1 MRELIN
7 LTRSVLLIPLIEIF
21 FTIIVCDNESYFK
34 SKFSCWEITHFI
46 YVGISLISFLFMMY
60 LSHIFI
66 SISFSKKDK
75 MEQFISKAFIK
86 NANLQFLY
94 IRAITIILLEFLCIK
109 DILMI
114 VVLFMF
120 LSSMY
125 VTYCYQLENK
135 YQKDNNLM
143 TQIFYYLNLI
153 YFWDSICLFIGKL
166 VSKTDFKGMLEIF
179 FIGIGLVV
187 ILIFTLPK
195 KRMRSV
201 NEVIENDIDVYNQIR
216 LMINAIED
224 RAFNREHLFDIFAYL
239 SEKLQS
245 HNLEGDELILKKKIE
260 SFKNSH
266 HINDKEF
273 EYYLFQ
279 QVDLL
284 FRDSINIFRESVIL
298 KVTYAIFQ
306 IEKLGRYNKGYI
318 NLSNVSTNKNL
329 PFAQDFL
336 VYRLKRRLED
346 KGIEDGIDKS
356 NLSFRY
362 QCNQLISMISK
373 ISMIYSYFWNLLLTS
388 TDFDD
393 IIKLSEYGIEI
404 NEMMEKIDEKFKALQ
419 NVNYINKGTIKLYG
433 MYIRD
438 ILNEQE
444 RAFSYLSI
452 EENENFQN
460 KSFDL
465 NTLVPN
471 AEFQF
476 MLVSG
481 KEENFGIITKISLG
495 LCHLLG
501 YSDQELIGQNL
512 NYLLPDCIHKTH
524 EEMLKKK
531 IVFSKIGE
539 SNQNS
544 FKKHF
549 ALLKMSSKC
558 LLPINLE
565 VGIVLDEDYNPVI
578 FTKINYDDEQF
589 SFFSPGVYFLLTNH
603 KLIIESFTSNCL
615 DHLGLNNQVIN
626 GNNEI
631 TLFIKELNEEILSKL
646 INSKSND
653 KLKTKL
659 KILRQKINKETNIT
673 WKNNKKY
680 KMLIEEILINNN
692 SLGFMFRIENCGL
705 RDSTIFSSTQRISII
720 GAIGGIKRNSITS
733 IKEIEKRKDFP
744 QIGKNYVPSN
754 FDEINFDI
762 NDKVFLFQD
771 KTLKGEKIENIGD
784 YFNEKYFPPIEE
796 KKDNEKDNNDESN
809 EESEDNES
817 YESESFEES
826 SNIEYENK
834 KKKIR
839 KSLLDDIENNNEDI
853 YYKVKTSNIKLS
865 VYNYNQKTTVEIN
878 DFPKESKVEQILKG
892 EKEKSKSINVSNNN
906 SKKNIS
912 FEVGTNSNKN
922 EIEKKT
928 IFYERNNEKI
938 LKMIS
943 PKIFNTSV
951 IFYIFLNG
959 FTLISI
965 LIISIL
971 FFLNIYSSR
980 TNILKLHI
988 HINYLILIYR
998 NLLNTNF
1005 YAVEMILIL
1014 NEKYVNLYQ
1023 DKDEYYDMCKNVI
1036 LSLYERSIKE
1046 IEYFCYSE
1054 VKISSKT
1061 KNALVNY
1068 NVNIKNYQTTSVGLK
1083 YTSLYMKLT
1092 DALCEYDY
1100 ALLDYGNSN
1109 KSSLNP
1115 QNNDLFFIV
1124 FNVDNLILGV
1134 EYYFELYYSEI
1145 NNQIDNEELLLYT
1158 YLGVFIVL
1166 EIIAIFIGAKASIY
1180 LILEKENYLRYFYKI
1195 DDETI
1200 RNILIR
1206 CEKFI
1211 KLNRE
1216 SPINMIS
1223 EPEINLESENESLS
1237 SEVSSL
1243 LETEEIKKIDLK
1255 KKKKHMNTKKKEM
1268 VNYGELKFNIILTV
1282 IFYGIELIFGVYI
1295 TIFVVF
1301 RINQVVY
1308 YEVAQYLTI
1317 KYERLPLVILNNLR
1331 MYLLFYPVILEDEDL
1346 ISKQNDFKNDIINAY
1361 FNISKTYISLFGNVT
1376 ENGLPKL
1383 IKNKYFYIE
1392 INSLCGYF
1400 SDFLTNYSIEC
1411 DNFSSNITKQGLAL
1425 LYSYSMNSVY
1435 YLFNAIEEKISYT
1448 IRNNLSYNELY
1459 YGTSNYS
1466 IVGNIEDNPFLLFN
1480 DEIFKNLTI
1489 SIIYIINPVISDLIQ
1504 TVSEECETLFSKIK
1518 KNIIIVNVLFFI
1530 VLFFYYLCYILPF
1543 IIKKNMD
1550 LNKTRKMLG
1559 IIPKDIFVDIL
1570 NNEKKIEKDK
1580 KI

>member
-1 MRELIN
+1 MRELVN
-7 LTRSVLLIPLIEIF
+7 LIRSILLIPLIEIF
-21 FTIIVCDNESYFK
+21 FTIVVCDNESYFK
-34 SKFSCWEITHFI
+34 SKFNCWSITHFI
-46 YVGISLISFLFMMY
+46 YLGISMISFFFIMY

-86 NANLQFLY
+86 NANLEFLY
-94 IRAITIILLEFLCIK
+94 IRALTIILLEFLCIK
-109 DILMI
+109 DILMF

-125 VTYCYQLENK
+125 ITYSYQLENK

-143 TQIFYYLNLI
+143 TSMFYYLNLI

-166 VSKTDFKGMLEIF
+166 VSKTDFKGILEIF
-179 FIGIGLVV
+179 FIGVGLV
-187 ILIFTLPK
+187 IIFTFTSPK
-195 KRMRSV
+195 KRMLSG
-201 NEVIENDIDVYNQIR
+201 NEVSENDIDVYNQIR
-216 LMINAIED
+216 LMINEIED
-224 RAFNREHLFDIFAYL
+224 RSINREYLFDIFAYL
-239 SEKLQS
+239 SEKLQNQ
-245 HNLEGDELILKKKIE
+245 NLESDELLLKKKIE
-260 SFKNSH
+260 SFKNSSQ
-266 HINDKEF
+266 INDKEF
-273 EYYLFQ
+273 EYYLLQ
-279 QVDLL
+279 QVDIL
-284 FRDSINIFRESVIL
+284 FRESINIFRESVIL
-298 KVTYAIFQ
+298 KVAYALFQ
-306 IEKLGRYNKGYI
+306 IEKLGRHNKGYI
-318 NLSNVSTNKNL
+318 NLSNVSSTNINL
-329 PFAQDFL
+329 SFAQDFL
-336 VYRLKRRLED
+336 IYRLKRRLED

-388 TDFDD
+388 SDFDD
-393 IIKLSEYGIEI
+393 IIKLSEYGIQI
-404 NEMMEKIDEKFKALQ
+404 NEMMDKIDEKFKALQ
-419 NVNYINKGTIKLYG
+419 NVNYNNKGTIKLYG

-444 RAFSYLSI
+444 RAISYLNI
-452 EENENFQN
+452 EDNENFEN

-465 NTLVPN
+465 NTLIPN
-471 AEFQF
+471 AELQF
-476 MLVSG
+476 MIISG

-524 EEMLKKK
+524 QDMLKKK

-539 SNQNS
+539 SNQHN

-565 VGIVLDEDYNPVI
+565 VGILLDEDYNPVI
-578 FTKINYDDEQF
+578 FSKINYDDEQF
-589 SFFSPGVYFLLTNH
+589 NFFSPGVYFLLTNH

-615 DHLGLNNQVIN
+615 DHLSLNNQVIN

-646 INSKSND
+646 IYSRTND

-659 KILRQKINKETNIT
+659 KVLRQKINKETNIT

-680 KMLIEEILINNN
+680 KLMVEEILINTN
-692 SLGFMFRIENCGL
+692 SLGFIFRIENSDL

-744 QIGKNYVPSN
+744 QIGKHYVPSN
-754 FDEINFDI
+754 YDEINFDI

-771 KTLKGEKIENIGD
+771 KTLKGEKIEQIGE
-784 YFNEKYFPPIEE
+784 YFNEKYFQPIEE
-796 KKDNEKDNNDESN
+796 KKDNENEENENSN
-809 EESEDNES
+809 ESEDNES
-817 YESESFEES
+817 YESDSSEESFDK
-826 SNIEYENK
+826 ENEK
-834 KKKIR
+834 KYIR
-839 KSLLDDIENNNEDI
+839 KSLLDDIENNDDN

-865 VYNYNQKTTVEIN
+865 VYNYNQNIAVDIN
-878 DFPKESKVEQILKG
+878 NFPKESKVEQILKEEI
-892 EKEKSKSINVSNNN
+892 EKNKSHNINNN
-906 SKKNIS
+906 NNKSIS

-922 EIEKKT
+922 EVEKNKNN
-928 IFYERNNEKI
+928 FYERNNETI
-938 LKMIS
+938 SKMIS
-943 PKIFNTSV
+943 PKIFNSSV

-971 FFLNIYSSR
+971 FFINMYSSR

-1005 YAVEMILIL
+1005 YTVEMILIL
-1014 NEKYVNLYQ
+1014 NEKYSNLYQ
-1023 DKDEYYDMCKNVI
+1023 DKEEYYDMCKNVI

-1046 IEYFCYSE
+1046 IEYFCYSQ

-1061 KNALVNY
+1061 KNAISNFK
-1068 NVNIKNYQTTSVGLK
+1068 VNIKNYQTTSDGLK

-1092 DALCEYDY
+1092 DALSEYDY

-1124 FNVDNLILGV
+1124 FNVDNLIYGV
-1134 EYYFELYYSEI
+1134 EYYFDLYYVEI
-1145 NNQIDNEELLLYT
+1145 NEQINREQLLLYI

-1166 EIIAIFIGAKASIY
+1166 EIIAVFIGAKASIS

-1195 DDETI
+1195 DEETI

-1216 SPINMIS
+1216 SPTNMIS
-1223 EPEINLESENESLS
+1223 EPEINLENENETMT

-1243 LETEEIKKIDLK
+1243 IESNEEIKKIGLK
-1255 KKKKHMNTKKKEM
+1255 KKKKMSTKKNKM

-1295 TIFVVF
+1295 TIFVII
-1301 RINQVVY
+1301 RINQVIHY
-1308 YEVAQYLTI
+1308 DVAEYLTI

-1331 MYLLFYPVILEDEDL
+1331 MYLLFYPVIIEDENL
-1346 ISKQNDFKNDIINAY
+1346 KLKQLDFKNDIINAY
-1361 FNISKTYISLFGNVT
+1361 SNISRTYNTLFGNIS
-1376 ENGLPKL
+1376 ENGLPKV

-1392 INSLCGYF
+1392 IHSLCGYF
-1400 SDFLTNYSIEC
+1400 SDFLSNYSIEC

-1435 YLFNAIEEKISYT
+1435 YLFNAIEDKISYV
-1448 IRNNLSYNELY
+1448 IKNNFSYNELY
-1459 YGTSNYS
+1459 YGTSNYN
-1466 IVGNIEDNPFLLFN
+1466 IVGKDEDNPFYLFN

-1489 SIIYIINPVISDLIQ
+1489 SVIYIINPVISDLVE
-1504 TVSEECETLFSKIK
+1504 TVIAECEKLFSNIRN
-1518 KNIIIVNVLFFI
+1518 NIIIINVIFFI
-1530 VLFFYYLCYILPF
+1530 VLVFYYIFYIFPF

-1559 IIPKDIFVDIL
+1559 IIPKDVFLEIL
-1570 NNEKKIEKDK
+1570 NNEKKMEKEK